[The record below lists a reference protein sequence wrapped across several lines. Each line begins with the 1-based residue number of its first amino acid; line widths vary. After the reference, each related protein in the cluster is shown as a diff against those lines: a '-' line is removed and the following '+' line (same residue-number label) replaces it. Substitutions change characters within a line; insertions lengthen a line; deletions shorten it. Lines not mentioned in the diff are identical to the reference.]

1 LSVLRAFSKALG
13 TFSDPIT
20 SIQFCNFSRFFNH
33 DYSNIPTF
41 PLSVKYIL
49 LDNVSFHR
57 SNCIKE
63 FVESKGFK
71 FLFIPP
77 YSPQY
82 NPIEEVFSDMK
93 RVFRRSLMASNRK
106 FDLAISDSINY
117 IKENQLGIVQ
127 HYVSTYK
134 KCNE

>member
-1 LSVLRAFSKALG
+1 
-13 TFSDPIT
+13 
-20 SIQFCNFSRFFNH
+20 
-33 DYSNIPTF
+33 
-41 PLSVKYIL
+41 
-49 LDNVSFHR
+49 
-57 SNCIKE
+57 
-63 FVESKGFK
+63 VESKGFK

-82 NPIEEVFSDMK
+82 NPIKEVFSDLK